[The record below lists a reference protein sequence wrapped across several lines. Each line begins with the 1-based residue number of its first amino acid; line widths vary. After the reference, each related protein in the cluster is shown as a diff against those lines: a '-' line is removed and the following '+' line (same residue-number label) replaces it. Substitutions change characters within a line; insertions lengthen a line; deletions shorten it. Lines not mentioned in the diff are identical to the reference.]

1 MNNFIET
8 TTNNA
13 YLSQNNINTAMV
25 KHCRGWHINYITLL
39 ADKVLY
45 VYIKDSQNKI
55 IVLNID
61 STSARPIGFLVK
73 WPESLWAYK
82 YLLYENVDTKVG
94 SGPRR
99 SWLDQTSY
107 VLYICPYK

>member
-1 MNNFIET
+1 MNNIIET

-25 KHCRGWHINYITLL
+25 KHCRGWHVYYITLL

-55 IVLNID
+55 IVLKID
-61 STSARPIGFLVK
+61 STSAPLA
-73 WPESLWAYK
+73 SL
-82 YLLYENVDTKVG
+82 
-94 SGPRR
+94 
-99 SWLDQTSY
+99 
-107 VLYICPYK
+107 